1 MRYFII
7 VFAIIFGFIFVG
19 GYVNLGGAPVFAHM
33 DRMLGTNMFMKMH
46 KTTFFFLY
54 RGGHDVRDGVR
65 RTEEDLKD
73 FEQRPLGIDRK
84 REYKRLDEASQ
95 Y

>member
-7 VFAIIFGFIFVG
+7 VFAVIFGFIFVG
-19 GYVNLGGAPVFAHM
+19 GYVNVAGAPVFAHM
-33 DRMLGTNMFMKMH
+33 DRMLGTNLLMKTH

-54 RGGHDVRDGVR
+54 RGEQDLGGGVR
-65 RTEEDLKD
+65 RTEEDLRE
-73 FEQRPLGIDRK
+73 FEQRPVGIDRK
-84 REYKRLDEASQ
+84 REYERLDEAAQ